1 MGWLSLHKELAFL
14 INAACGATFW
24 TEQCCSGLHQ
34 KDFLQ
39 TRKALAQ
46 VVTRETSMT
55 CRYRLWT
62 VKIKGLSGWFQIH
75 NWWEQDYEVQIS
87 AFHKEDESGSFTPGV
102 CTLISG
108 RGHVWGHFQLR
119 FKKNGVTTQSRIF
132 NTPLLLWLYLPLY
145 CVSPCSLPPRPT
157 LLHPYG
163 GDSSLRW
170 NCEHREAGKGVAYGD
185 DSWQRSR
192 HKWEVHGWW
201 GYFFVLRFL
210 SSWGSCRQL

>member
-1 MGWLSLHKELAFL
+1 MILIKQVCPCGTSLKWTNVRTWRPGGGKQLFLGIKKSRLIVSRQTTCMGWLSLHKELAFL

-34 KDFLQ
+34 KEFLQ

-108 RGHVWGHFQLR
+108 RGRVWGHFQLR
-119 FKKNGVTTQSRIF
+119 
-132 NTPLLLWLYLPLY
+132 
-145 CVSPCSLPPRPT
+145 
-157 LLHPYG
+157 
-163 GDSSLRW
+163 
-170 NCEHREAGKGVAYGD
+170 
-185 DSWQRSR
+185 
-192 HKWEVHGWW
+192 
-201 GYFFVLRFL
+201 
-210 SSWGSCRQL
+210 